1 MTPGPT
7 VLFSPAM
14 IEGIDLADDLSR
26 FQVIVKVPYPVHKNP
41 YVAAR
46 MREKGW
52 YEWQTAMR
60 LIQATGRSVRSA
72 DDFAETY
79 IVDSEFGEF
88 RRKSRRL
95 LPSWWLEAVIEPAE
109 RKPVIGEKSAP
120 KQGERKLF

>member
-1 MTPGPT
+1 MT
-7 VLFSPAM
+7 
-14 IEGIDLADDLSR
+14 EGIDLADDLSR
-26 FQVIVKVPYPVHKNP
+26 FQVIVKVPYPVHKDP

-60 LIQATGRSVRSA
+60 LVQATGRSVRSA
-72 DDFAETY
+72 TDFAETY

-95 LPSWWLEAVIEPAE
+95 LPSWWAEAVIEPAE
-109 RKPVIGEKSAP
+109 RKPVISERPAP